1 MFERINKGSD
11 LLKPMESR
19 KGIYKGKFN
28 DFLYSYAKNDKYV
41 ELTPLER
48 WLEKRQ
54 EREELLLRFF
64 ALYENKQFSIGLEK
78 TGVSKHLDEYLDKKN
93 NILEKMN
100 AKDLENEL
108 KKYKNMISNVIDL
121 VDNVFIYGFR
131 LSHNPHTKRS
141 VFEAISI
148 GAGQFIETHS
158 EIDYKKFD
166 KEEIFKSLNSYEFK
180 KLINGN

>member
-1 MFERINKGSD
+1 MKTAIVTGGTRG
-11 LLKPMESR
+11 
-19 KGIYKGKFN
+19 
-28 DFLYSYAKNDKYV
+28 
-41 ELTPLER
+41 
-48 WLEKRQ
+48 
-54 EREELLLRFF
+54 
-64 ALYENKQFSIGLEK
+64 IGLGIARSLARDGYNLVLGYNANHQAAEK
-78 TGVSKHLDEYLDKKN
+78 TK
-93 NILEKMN
+93 
-100 AKDLENEL
+100 KDLENEL

-166 KEEIFKSLNSYEFK
+166 KEEIFESLNSYEFK
-180 KLINGN
+180 KLINGNQLHKRNKLNGRVSFVVRLLEENYR